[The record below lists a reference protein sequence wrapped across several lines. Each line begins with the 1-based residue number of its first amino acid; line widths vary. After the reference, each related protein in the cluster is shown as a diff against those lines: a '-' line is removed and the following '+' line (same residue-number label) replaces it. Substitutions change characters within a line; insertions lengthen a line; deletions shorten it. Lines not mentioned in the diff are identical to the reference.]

1 MFNIFKCF
9 SNKNK
14 KKICDNKDELNK
26 TYYNGILVGTEIEN
40 KQHDKEFCINLFN
53 FCYHSNFDFCYQ
65 SNNNSKRIDFNS
77 DYILE

>member
-14 KKICDNKDELNK
+14 KKNRDNKDELNK
-26 TYYNGILVGTEIEN
+26 TYYNGILVDTEIN
-40 KQHDKEFCINLFN
+40 KPHDREFCMNFFN
-53 FCYHSNFDFCYQ
+53 FCYHSNFDFCYH
-65 SNNNSKRIDFNS
+65 SNNNPIRVEIS